1 MRLVVF
7 TVLLYS
13 MKVDVMALV
22 RLLEK
27 VMLAMSNVEDV
38 EVISARVF
46 VLEDCEAGDMVGAW
60 RIDLEKF
67 FRVAT
72 GAVLIL
78 VYIES
83 I

>member
-22 RLLEK
+22 RSEK

>member
-22 RLLEK
+22 RLEK

-60 RIDLEKF
+60 RID
-67 FRVAT
+67 
-72 GAVLIL
+72 
-78 VYIES
+78 
-83 I
+83 

>member
-22 RLLEK
+22 RLEK

-60 RIDLEKF
+60 RLDLEKF
-67 FRVAT
+67 FRVAK

-78 VYIES
+78 VYIKS